1 MKTTRA
7 RRFLTI
13 RRYVLCLTLIGM
25 VGGLFSI
32 GNVLAQRFGRTTAAP
47 SASGYAPNF
56 DLGQLLGA
64 AH

>member
-25 VGGLFSI
+25 VAGAFGF
-32 GNVLAQRFGRTTAAP
+32 GKALARRFGRTTAP
-47 SASGYAPNF
+47 QSTSGYAPNL
-56 DLGQLLGA
+56 DLGQLLA
-64 AH
+64 AGH